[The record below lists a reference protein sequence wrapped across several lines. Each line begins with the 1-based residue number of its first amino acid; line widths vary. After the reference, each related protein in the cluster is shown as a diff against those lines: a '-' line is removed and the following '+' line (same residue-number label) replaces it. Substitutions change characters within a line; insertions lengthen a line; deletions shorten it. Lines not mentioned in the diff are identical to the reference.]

1 MKCARLNNRT
11 IHLHTYSREH
21 YQFLFEEAQKGNIF
35 CAHCDQPV
43 LMRLSILEQ
52 PAFYHRQKGDFTAC
66 EKACA
71 AEEPQAEKEKE
82 EYKEAGMFRLPKG
95 KAISENPKPIVSE
108 WKSPKKVPAAEPF
121 SPTSEAADT
130 SLFPGIGLNREQMKA
145 VTETDGP
152 LLVLAGAGSG
162 KTRVL
167 TARAAHM
174 IEHLGISPENML
186 LVTFTTKAVA
196 EMKERMANE
205 YGLAA
210 GKVSRL

>member
-1 MKCARLNNRT
+1 MIFFVYQMDEHLLMGGPFLKCARLNNRT

-35 CAHCDQPV
+35 CAHCEQPV

-71 AEEPQAEKEKE
+71 AEEPLAEKEKE

-108 WKSPKKVPAAEPF
+108 WKSPKKFLRPNRFHQHPRRLIHLCSPASA
-121 SPTSEAADT
+121 
-130 SLFPGIGLNREQMKA
+130 
-145 VTETDGP
+145 
-152 LLVLAGAGSG
+152 
-162 KTRVL
+162 
-167 TARAAHM
+167 
-174 IEHLGISPENML
+174 
-186 LVTFTTKAVA
+186 
-196 EMKERMANE
+196 
-205 YGLAA
+205 
-210 GKVSRL
+210 

>member
-1 MKCARLNNRT
+1 M
-11 IHLHTYSREH
+11 
-21 YQFLFEEAQKGNIF
+21 
-35 CAHCDQPV
+35 
-43 LMRLSILEQ
+43 
-52 PAFYHRQKGDFTAC
+52 
-66 EKACA
+66 EKP
-71 AEEPQAEKEKE
+71 E
-82 EYKEAGMFRLPKG
+82 
-95 KAISENPKPIVSE
+95 
-108 WKSPKKVPAAEPF
+108 KVPAAEPF

-210 GKVSRL
+210 GKVSRLVTGTFHSFFYKILYHYDSSKWNGSQLLKMEWQKSNM